1 MRQAAPGKIVH
12 GAEYIMTLRP
22 RSPVALIGWSL
33 VMLGLLL
40 AVLVGVAIG

>member
-1 MRQAAPGKIVH
+1 
-12 GAEYIMTLRP
+12 MTLRS
-22 RSPVALIGWSL
+22 RFPVALIGWSL